1 MRGEAG
7 TRSATD
13 WRAEGRR
20 IGASFQGI
28 HSVVVAGVDPTA
40 TALLA
45 LGVAEIQAERRRV
58 AVADLLGDAPPF
70 SNLISAED
78 RHGVVDS
85 FTYGVSLNKIAH
97 LVPGTSQLF
106 LLPTGTEPPD
116 YEELLPNPRW
126 RRLASGFRE
135 VGALLI
141 IAAPALAPQLAALL
155 ESTDG
160 AVLVGD
166 RSLGAIPPSQVIA
179 TVRGNEPTAAPAV
192 AGNSDVQRPRPRRS
206 RALSAAVAGLLLTLA
221 LAGGALWLAYRPL
234 AQSYAPLWLRRRL
247 SHTTSGASPNPGVAL
262 SRADSDQR
270 LDTAVVPSGTVSDIP
285 TLANPGDTADA
296 APFAVELMAANTEA
310 GAILKLQQDG
320 RLLPAATFG
329 QTLIQGASW
338 YKVFSGAFSNA
349 AQADSLLLLL
359 RQRHVLDS
367 LSGTVTRVPYAFLI
381 DSAVDPASVPS
392 RLAAYANHDPPV
404 YALRQSNGTARL
416 YAGAFE
422 SVDQAA
428 TFADSLRSAGMK
440 AVLVYRKGRNF

>member
-1 MRGEAG
+1 M
-7 TRSATD
+7 
-13 WRAEGRR
+13 
-20 IGASFQGI
+20 
-28 HSVVVAGVDPTA
+28 VVVGVDPTA

-45 LGVAEIQAERRRV
+45 LGIAEIQAERRRV

-70 SNLISAED
+70 SSLLESAD
-78 RHGVVDS
+78 RHGIVDS

-116 YEELLPNPRW
+116 YEDLLPNPRW

-141 IAAPALAPQLAALL
+141 VAAPAGVSNLEALI
-155 ESTDG
+155 ENTDG

-166 RSLGAIPPSQVIA
+166 RSLGAIPASQVIA
-179 TVRGNEPTAAPAV
+179 TVRGNELAPPDVAPTEPDLPA
-192 AGNSDVQRPRPRRS
+192 PRPRRS
-206 RALSAAVAGLLLTLA
+206 RAMGAGITGLLLTLI

-234 AQSYAPLWLRRRL
+234 ADSYAPLWLRRRL
-247 SHTTSGASPNPGVAL
+247 SHAKSAKGANAGVSLSGADTG
-262 SRADSDQR
+262 QR
-270 LDTAVVPSGTVSDIP
+270 LDTAVVPSGTVADTP
-285 TLANPGDTADA
+285 TLTNPGDTADA

-329 QTLIQGASW
+329 PTLIQGASW

-367 LSGTVTRVPYAFLI
+367 LSGTVARVPYAFLI
-381 DSAVDPASVPS
+381 DSAVDPATVPS

-416 YAGAFE
+416 YVGAFE

-428 TFADSLRSAGMK
+428 TFVDSLRSAGMK
-440 AVLVYRKGRNF
+440 PVLVYRKGRNF

>member
-1 MRGEAG
+1 MSTGAGEGA
-7 TRSATD
+7 ATD

-20 IGASFQGI
+20 IGASFHGI
-28 HSVVVAGVDPTA
+28 HSVVVSGVDPTA

-45 LGVAEIQAERRRV
+45 LGIAEIQAERRRV
-58 AVADLLGDAPPF
+58 AIADLLGDAPPLADLLDT
-70 SNLISAED
+70 SD
-78 RHGVVDS
+78 RHGIVDS

-116 YEELLPNPRW
+116 YEDLLANPRW

-141 IAAPALAPQLAALL
+141 LAVPALLPQLPALL

-166 RSLGAIPPSQVIA
+166 RSLGSIPASRVIA
-179 TVRGNEPTAAPAV
+179 TVRGNERPSADALPA
-192 AGNSDVQRPRPRRS
+192 GSQLPPRPRRS
-206 RALSAAVAGLLLTLA
+206 RAIGAPVAGILLTLA
-221 LAGGALWLAYRPL
+221 LAASALWLADRPF
-234 AQSYAPLWLRRRL
+234 ARSYAPLWLRRRL
-247 SHTTSGASPNPGVAL
+247 SHAKAGEPPKAGVAL
-262 SRADSDQR
+262 TRADSGQR
-270 LDTAVVPSGTVSDIP
+270 LDTAIVPSGAVVDLP
-285 TLANPGDTADA
+285 TLVNPGDTTDA

-367 LSGTVTRVPYAFLI
+367 LSGTVARVPYAFLI
-381 DSAVDPASVPS
+381 DSAVDPATVPS

-404 YALRQSNGTARL
+404 YALRQPNGTARL

-422 SVDQAA
+422 SIDQAA
-428 TFADSLRSAGMK
+428 TFADSLRAAGMK
-440 AVLVYRKGRNF
+440 PVLVYRKGRNF